1 MKKKNITPEILEEM
15 LAKQDW
21 KFFENF
27 VETLLKIHGFKTK
40 KHVRVKMRRKWREI
54 DIIGYDDL
62 FVLVVECKRWSKGRY
77 KISLLK
83 KEAKKHKE
91 RINFITS
98 SSLFRKKK
106 FVGIVVTLFE
116 EGITNVDGI
125 FFVPI
130 WKLNRFLLELSYLI

>member
-1 MKKKNITPEILEEM
+1 MKNGNITPEVLEEI
-15 LAKQDW
+15 LAKRDW

-40 KHVRVKMRRKWREI
+40 KHVRVKIEGKRREI
-54 DIIGYDDL
+54 DIIGYNDL
-62 FVLVVECKRWSKGRY
+62 FVLVVECKRWGKGRY
-77 KISLLK
+77 KISSLK

-91 RINFITS
+91 RISLVKTF
-98 SSLFRKKK
+98 SLFRKKK

-130 WKLNRFLLELSYLI
+130 WKLNRFLLDLTSLI